1 MRRTLA
7 VVAAAAVVGGAVGAA
22 VGIAVDG
29 GRSSAPAALPEAPVA
44 AQPTSA
50 VRAGTALSPEA
61 IYRLDSPA
69 VVVIT
74 DTVTQ
79 VVPPTFFSPGSKQ
92 QFGALGSGFVVDR
105 RGDIV
110 TNDHVVQGAHDI
122 RVGFSGGATYAA
134 SVVGTDPTTDIA
146 VVRVKAPASALHPL
160 TFASS
165 GSILVGDRVYA
176 IGNPFGLE
184 RTMTAGIVSATGR
197 DIQAPNGHTIAGAI
211 QTDAPINHGNSGG
224 PLLDRYGRV
233 AGINAQLEGGTV
245 DANVGIGFAIPS
257 START
262 VASELIA
269 HGHAAH
275 PWLGVE
281 IETIEP
287 SVAHVVRGLPAHGV
301 VVLHVTKGGP
311 AAKAGIVASTRRVTV
326 GGVTA
331 FTGGDSIVAVNGKP
345 VSSSGQLSDLL
356 APLAPGDHVKLQVV
370 RGTSTRTVDVTIGN
384 VPG

>member
-1 MRRTLA
+1 MGG
-7 VVAAAAVVGGAVGAA
+7 VAGAA

-29 GRSSAPAALPEAPVA
+29 GRSSSATTSPLAAIVARPAS
-44 AQPTSA
+44 T
-50 VRAGTALSPEA
+50 VRARAPLSPEA
-61 IYRLDSPA
+61 IYRNDSPA

-79 VVPPTFFSPGSKQ
+79 VVPPTVFTPGGTEQ
-92 QFGALGSGFVVDR
+92 VGALGSGFVVDR
-105 RGDIV
+105 KGDIV

-122 RVGFSGGATYAA
+122 RVGFSGGATYPAK
-134 SVVGTDPTTDIA
+134 VVGTDPTTDIA
-146 VVRVKAPASALHPL
+146 MVRVTTPASALHPL
-160 TFASS
+160 SFAAA
-165 GSILVGDRVYA
+165 GGVMVGDRVYA

-197 DIQAPNGHTIAGAI
+197 DIQAPNGHTIPGAV

-224 PLLDRYGRV
+224 PLLDRFGRV
-233 AGINAQLEGGTV
+233 VGVNAQLEGGTV
-245 DANVGIGFAIPS
+245 DANVGIGFAIPG

-262 VASELIA
+262 VATELIA
-269 HGHAAH
+269 HGRAEH

-287 SVAHVVRGLPAHGV
+287 SVAHAVRGLPAHGV

-311 AAKAGIVASTRRVTV
+311 AASAGIVASTQQVTV

-331 FTGGDSIVAVNGKP
+331 FTGGDSIVAVNGTP
-345 VSSSGQLSDLL
+345 VTSSGQLSDRL
-356 APLAPGDHVKLQVV
+356 APLRPGDRVRLQVV
-370 RGTSTRTVDVTIGN
+370 RGSATRTVDVKLGD

>member
-1 MRRTLA
+1 MGRTFA
-7 VVAAAAVVGGAVGAA
+7 IVSAAALVGGVAGAA

-29 GRSSAPAALPEAPVA
+29 GRASSPTVREAPIVA
-44 AQPTSA
+44 RPASV
-50 VRAGTALSPEA
+50 VRAGAALSPEA
-61 IYRLDSPA
+61 IYRADAPA

-79 VVPPTFFSPGSKQ
+79 VVPPTVFTPGSTEQ
-92 QFGALGSGFVVDR
+92 VGALGSGFVVDR
-105 RGDIV
+105 KGDIV

-122 RVGFSGGATYAA
+122 RVGFSGGATYPA

-160 TFASS
+160 AFAAP
-165 GSILVGDRVYA
+165 GGVLVGDRVYA

-197 DIQAPNGHTIAGAI
+197 DIQAPNGHTIPGAV

-233 AGINAQLEGGTV
+233 VGINAQLEGGTV

-262 VASELIA
+262 IASELIA
-269 HGHAAH
+269 HGHAEH

-281 IETIEP
+281 IETIAP
-287 SVAHVVRGLPAHGV
+287 TVAHAVRGLPAHGV
-301 VVLHVTKGGP
+301 VVVRVTKGGP
-311 AAKAGIVASTRRVTV
+311 AARAGIVAARRQVTV
-326 GGVTA
+326 GGVTG
-331 FTGGDSIVAVNGKP
+331 FTGGDSIVAVDGKP
-345 VSSSGQLSDLL
+345 VTSPGQLSDRL
-356 APLAPGDHVKLQVV
+356 APLAPGDHVRLTVV
-370 RGTSTRTVDVTIGN
+370 RGTATRTVDVTLGN